1 MQNKPSNDQHKN
13 IYYRLRRSDPHERL
27 SARLRHFSFGAAV
40 FFVVAA
46 AGIVTHSLYNIQIK
60 QGATFRQY
68 AAQQQLLDSTI
79 QATRGEIY
87 DASGITLASTSVVWT
102 IWADPSYSTALFTS
116 QTVEETGEAVKTVDE
131 TTLADVSRQL
141 TLRLLSGDGESLDAV
156 DTSSE
161 EYTQQY
167 QTVYDALSKID
178 SSYVV
183 LATKVN
189 NAVKL
194 SIEDYVSGFNKAHKK
209 GSGADRIGR
218 VSVSTEKSSQ
228 RNYPYGAFAAAVLGF
243 TDGEGVGT
251 YGLEKSYQ
259 STLAGVDGRTITR
272 RNAVG
277 NAIADQNAT
286 TFAAKD
292 GSNLVLSLDVNVQEI
307 AERYLTEA
315 VAANNV
321 ENRGCAIVMNVKTGA
336 ILAMASKPDFDP
348 NTPLDYS
355 ANLAYLQEQVAAEPE
370 LYTIRRSSSWTKT
383 ATRSWTRTRI
393 IPAPTAISCGR
404 TRPSPSCTTPAVCS
418 RSSPRPWVWTLAWR
432 P

>member
-141 TLRLLSGDGESLDAV
+141 TLRLLSGDGESLDSV
-156 DTSSE
+156 DTSSA
-161 EYTQQY
+161 EYQTQY
-167 QTVYDALSKID
+167 QTVHDALAKNG
-178 SSYVV
+178 SSYQV

-194 SIEDYVSGFNKAHKK
+194 SIEKYISEYNKDQEGPYLRLFVQEFPARLPLRRVR
-209 GSGADRIGR
+209 RIGAGLL
-218 VSVSTEKSSQ
+218 Q
-228 RNYPYGAFAAAVLGF
+228 RRRR
-243 TDGEGVGT
+243 
-251 YGLEKSYQ
+251 GLLRPRK
-259 STLAGVDGRTITR
+259 
-272 RNAVG
+272 
-277 NAIADQNAT
+277 
-286 TFAAKD
+286 
-292 GSNLVLSLDVNVQEI
+292 
-307 AERYLTEA
+307 
-315 VAANNV
+315 
-321 ENRGCAIVMNVKTGA
+321 
-336 ILAMASKPDFDP
+336 IL
-348 NTPLDYS
+348 
-355 ANLAYLQEQVAAEPE
+355 Q
-370 LYTIRRSSSWTKT
+370 
-383 ATRSWTRTRI
+383 
-393 IPAPTAISCGR
+393 
-404 TRPSPSCTTPAVCS
+404 
-418 RSSPRPWVWTLAWR
+418 
-432 P
+432 